1 MCEAHMGKCSIS
13 VFSSTEQQEE
23 GHLTLLHST
32 GAHSKLLYNKSP
44 MKGHESEKS
53 YSELLDIHDIWNGGG
68 RIPMIC
74 STLKWKISY
83 KTLRL

>member
-13 VFSSTEQQEE
+13 VSSTEQQEE
-23 GHLTLLHST
+23 GQLTLLHST
-32 GAHSKLLYNKSP
+32 GAHSELYNKSP